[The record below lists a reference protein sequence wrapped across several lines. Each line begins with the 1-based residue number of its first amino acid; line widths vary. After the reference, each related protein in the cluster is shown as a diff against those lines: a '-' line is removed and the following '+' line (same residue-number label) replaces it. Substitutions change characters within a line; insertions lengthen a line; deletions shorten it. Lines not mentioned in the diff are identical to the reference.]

1 MHPEDSPECGQN
13 ASPRGKQTSLTL
25 LSKAKE
31 NPTLV
36 CVNTGRKIPKT
47 SVENSPVLQAILIM
61 AALSS
66 GVLRP

>member
-1 MHPEDSPECGQN
+1 MHPEDGPECGQN

-36 CVNTGRKIPKT
+36 CTDVG
-47 SVENSPVLQAILIM
+47 LF
-61 AALSS
+61 
-66 GVLRP
+66 